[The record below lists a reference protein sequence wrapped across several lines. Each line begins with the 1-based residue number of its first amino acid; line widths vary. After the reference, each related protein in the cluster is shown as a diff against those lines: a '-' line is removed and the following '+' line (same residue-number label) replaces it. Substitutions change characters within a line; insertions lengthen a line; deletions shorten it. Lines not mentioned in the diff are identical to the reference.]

1 MKITYKQLLLP
12 WLVFISFIGCAT
24 SQKPRIEP
32 VDLNVFL
39 EDCRYTQKI
48 DNFLI
53 LLDVS
58 HSMSFFEH
66 NGKKKIDIAREVVE
80 RFNKTIPRLALTAG
94 VRIFDPGRLYTQ
106 DTAKVYGLTDYKSS
120 ELQEALKELFEHPL
134 YLNGDTHLSQTLHSS
149 IDDMQSLKGKTAI
162 IIISDGI
169 VTGEPPMVA
178 VKKLK
183 QLFGEALCIYPILV
197 GDDSRGVCVFEEI
210 ARYNECSLLLKADD
224 LLADQ
229 QMTEFVTTVFL
240 DKAETPHDTDSDGVC
255 DKRDLCPD
263 DPHKTEPGI
272 CGCGH
277 PDTDSDG
284 DGIYD
289 CFDKCQGTPRGAPV
303 DENGC
308 WALTNVLFDLN
319 KWFIKKE
326 YLPVLDAIAEVMKNN
341 PTLRMEIQGHTC
353 NIWTEQYN
361 LKLSG
366 WRAESVKTYLLEQ
379 GVSPQQIEIK
389 TFGLTQPI
397 ASNETEESRQ
407 LNRRVQFRPIP

>member
-1 MKITYKQLLLP
+1 MKIMSKQLFLP
-12 WLVFISFIGCAT
+12 WVVFIIFLGCAT
-24 SQKPRIEP
+24 SQNSPVEP
-32 VDLNVFL
+32 LDVNVLL
-39 EDCRYTQKI
+39 EDCRYTQKV

-58 HSMSFFEH
+58 HSMSFFEY
-66 NGKKKIDIAREVVE
+66 NDRKKIDIAREVVE
-80 RFNKTIPRLALTAG
+80 RFNETIPRLALTAG
-94 VRIFDPGRLYTQ
+94 VRIFDPGRLYTH
-106 DTAKVYGLTDYKSS
+106 DTAQVYGLTDYKSS
-120 ELQEALKELFEHPL
+120 ELGEALKELFEHPL

-149 IDDMQSLKGKTAI
+149 AEDIQSLKGKTAI

-178 VKKLK
+178 IKKLK
-183 QLFGEALCIYPILV
+183 QLFGDHLCIYPILV
-197 GDDSRGVCVFEEI
+197 GDDPRGICVFEEI
-210 ARYNECSLLLKADD
+210 SGYNDCSFLSQADE

-229 QMTEFVTTVFL
+229 HMTEFVTMVFL

-263 DPHKTEPGI
+263 DPDKTEPGI

-277 PDTDSDG
+277 PDIDSDG

-289 CFDKCQGTPRGAPV
+289 CFDTCPGTPRGAPV

-308 WALTNVLFDLN
+308 WALTNILFDLN
-319 KWFIKKE
+319 KWFIKEE
-326 YLPVLDAIAEVMKNN
+326 YFPVLLAIAEVMKNN
-341 PTLRMEIQGHTC
+341 PSLRMEIQGHTC

-366 WRAESVKTYLLEQ
+366 WRAESVKIYLLEQ
-379 GVSPQQIEIK
+379 GVSQQQLEIK
-389 TFGLTQPI
+389 TFGLTRPF
-397 ASNETEESRQ
+397 ASNETEETRK